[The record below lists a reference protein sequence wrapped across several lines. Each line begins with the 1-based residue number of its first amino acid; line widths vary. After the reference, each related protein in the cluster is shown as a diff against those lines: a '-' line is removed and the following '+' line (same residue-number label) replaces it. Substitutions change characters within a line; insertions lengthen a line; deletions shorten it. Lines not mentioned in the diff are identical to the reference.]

1 MTNDFLSVIDGLGVH
16 NMTRTIVDSMN
27 RFLDIKNISKSQR
40 HKYIKIT
47 KEIFSESE
55 FSYEI
60 STPVDELKIKISDSF
75 AEILDQINSFLYS
88 NSKAKIDKYR
98 KMLLNESYFIK
109 TAELIQNQVK
119 IKLTNNTVDS
129 KFLFDGI
136 EKNIKEYEELSKVN
150 VVDKNE

>member
-1 MTNDFLSVIDGLGVH
+1 M
-16 NMTRTIVDSMN
+16 
-27 RFLDIKNISKSQR
+27 DIKNISKSQR

-88 NSKAKIDKYR
+88 NSKAEIDKYR

-109 TAELIQNQVK
+109 NSRA
-119 IKLTNNTVDS
+119 NTKSS
-129 KFLFDGI
+129 K
-136 EKNIKEYEELSKVN
+136 SKTC
-150 VVDKNE
+150 KQYC